1 MTDMPDKKKKH
12 GEQSRPRWLI
22 VVIVIALVFLCVL
35 PICVITMLTLLGPSI
50 GNVFSEIVVTLEAES
65 IATEVGY
72 NVIELW
78 VKGLGST
85 PEPPLFP

>member
-1 MTDMPDKKKKH
+1 MTDMPDKKKKNE
-12 GEQSRPRWLI
+12 EQSRPRWLI

-72 NVIELW
+72 NVIEPW

>member
-1 MTDMPDKKKKH
+1 MTDMPDKKKKNE
-12 GEQSRPRWLI
+12 EQSRPRWLI

-72 NVIELW
+72 NMVEPW
-78 VKGLGST
+78 VKGLGSA